1 MKFPVGLVVFMLVQ
15 LCSFEADAK
24 LLFGTDERITKLE
37 DIKTPGPNGE
47 KLFLGHKLSFHAF
60 IAPYYV
66 SDDGYVLGVVD
77 EKQYFPLDA
86 AKIIVMQANGQ
97 LPNPLPKYALDWP
110 DYVWGYFLWL
120 LLPVIG
126 AWTWFE
132 SWREKRKTAA
142 AVVANGP
149 DARIEPRP

>member
-1 MKFPVGLVVFMLVQ
+1 
-15 LCSFEADAK
+15 
-24 LLFGTDERITKLE
+24 
-37 DIKTPGPNGE
+37 
-47 KLFLGHKLSFHAF
+47 
-60 IAPYYV
+60 
-66 SDDGYVLGVVD
+66 
-77 EKQYFPLDA
+77 
-86 AKIIVMQANGQ
+86 

-132 SWREKRKTAA
+132 SWREKRKAAA